1 MTLKDKLEILKSL
14 NKNKELSVTYRDS
27 ITLKDKLEE
36 LFNSYQAN
44 MAGNWPDGDYEEQF
58 HNLCKLNNLDT
69 ELEWFRL
76 ENENY

>member
-14 NKNKELSVTYRDS
+14 NKNKELSVTYKDS

-44 MAGNWPDGDYEEQF
+44 MAGNYPNGNYEEEF

>member
-1 MTLKDKLEILKSL
+1 M
-14 NKNKELSVTYRDS
+14 
-27 ITLKDKLEE
+27 TLKDKLEE

-44 MAGNWPDGDYEEQF
+44 MAGNYPDGNYEEEF

-69 ELEWFRL
+69 ELEWFRI

>member
-14 NKNKELSVTYRDS
+14 NKNKELSVTYKDS
-27 ITLKDKLEE
+27 VTLKDKLEE

>member
-1 MTLKDKLEILKSL
+1 MTLKAKLEILKSL
-14 NKNKELSVTYRDS
+14 NKNKELSVTYKDS

-44 MAGNWPDGDYEEQF
+44 MAGNYPDGNYEEEF
-58 HNLCKLNNLDT
+58 YNLCKLNNLDT